1 MNLRG
6 SLFLSEEEVKQESNH
21 DVSEV
26 LPNVPFP
33 RATVKR
39 FFSRHVVKKTT
50 RVSEDAVDLMNRVFD
65 EVGGW
70 IVRESERMAAN
81 GGKSTIGADH
91 VRGAVELY
99 LGWEEGK
106 VEK

>member
-1 MNLRG
+1 L
-6 SLFLSEEEVKQESNH
+6 SSEEIKQKSNY
-21 DVSEV
+21 DVSKA
-26 LPNVPFP
+26 LSSGPFP
-33 RATVKR
+33 RATVR
-39 FFSRHVVKKTT
+39 EFFSRHVVKKTT

-70 IVRESERMAAN
+70 VVRESERMAAN
-81 GGKSTIGADH
+81 GGKSTISADH
-91 VRGAVELY
+91 VRDAVKLY